1 MTITLCRPLLKAS
14 PCTCL
19 DLLFEGRG
27 RCDQTRRG
35 PEQRDLHESRT
46 SKNYQECHP
55 KQGQLPLLFNIHNTA
70 ARPEQGSPRWCAPGK
85 LNIAREK
92 AQGLTETSEKLFVT
106 VTTGVCLCPLPQS
119 PLLVSAGCVW
129 GLLAELA
136 ELPGCTSKGT
146 EMEEKYSKT

>member
-27 RCDQTRRG
+27 RCDQSRRG

-70 ARPEQGSPRWCAPGK
+70 ARPEQESPRWCAPGK
-85 LNIAREK
+85 MNSAREK
-92 AQGLTETSEKLFVT
+92 ARGLTETSEKHFRHCDHWRVSLPT
-106 VTTGVCLCPLPQS
+106 SPEPSPGLRWLCVGP
-119 PLLVSAGCVW
+119 AG
-129 GLLAELA
+129 
-136 ELPGCTSKGT
+136 
-146 EMEEKYSKT
+146 